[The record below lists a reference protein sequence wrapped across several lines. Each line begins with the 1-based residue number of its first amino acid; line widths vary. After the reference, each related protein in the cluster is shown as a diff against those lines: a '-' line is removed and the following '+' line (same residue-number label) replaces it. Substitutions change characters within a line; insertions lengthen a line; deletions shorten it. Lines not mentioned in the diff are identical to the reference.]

1 MMCRYKNRYEGDIE
15 IATSIAVRMGAGTE
29 EI

>member
-1 MMCRYKNRYEGDIE
+1 MMCRYRNRYEGDIE
-15 IATSIAVRMGAGTE
+15 IALSIAVSMGVGTK